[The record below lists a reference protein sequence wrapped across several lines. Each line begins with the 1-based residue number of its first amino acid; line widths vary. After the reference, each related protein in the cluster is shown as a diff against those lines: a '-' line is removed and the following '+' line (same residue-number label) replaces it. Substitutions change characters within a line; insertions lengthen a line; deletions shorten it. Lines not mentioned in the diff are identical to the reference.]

1 MPLIAILHFS
11 FSTRARLTTSPANAV
26 VEPSLA
32 SSLCVDCRAEDLQVH
47 ARKMS
52 MAPECNLEQ
61 VAYDVPGLVGADLA
75 NLLNE
80 AAIAA
85 VKEGTKQIFP
95 RHLLVRADVFAF
107 ACERALLLSAAHS
120 GLVLHLARDSRTGT
134 PCMRSGNICC
144 T

>member
-1 MPLIAILHFS
+1 
-11 FSTRARLTTSPANAV
+11 
-26 VEPSLA
+26 
-32 SSLCVDCRAEDLQVH
+32 
-47 ARKMS
+47 MS

-95 RHLLVRADVFAF
+95 RHLLVRDDGI
-107 ACERALLLSAAHS
+107 ACLQ
-120 GLVLHLARDSRTGT
+120 ARGAVE
-134 PCMRSGNICC
+134 CGAMCFGAGAG
-144 T
+144 